1 MNSALYTAYQGMRAR
16 QQRLDL
22 IANNIANASTSGFK
36 ADRLLYR
43 SVVAA
48 ELEAT
53 KGTEASGAAGTAAN
67 PQTANTNGAAIDPA
81 AATAPNVT
89 TARVT
94 PAGLARDVGVVTA
107 QTTDF
112 SHGSVHETSRSLDV
126 SLEGEGFLVVQT
138 ARGERYTRQGSF
150 TLDNAGQLVTQGG
163 DLIVGDSGPITVP
176 PGEVSIGED
185 GTVTANGKFAGRLK
199 LAQFADLNQALTKE
213 GSSLFVATGR
223 QVATE
228 ATGTRVVQGTLEGSN
243 VNSLTEMVA
252 MMQNTREF
260 ESLQKA
266 VSTMMNDVGKTVATE
281 LGRI

>member
-1 MNSALYTAYQGMRAR
+1 MNSALYTAYLGMRAR

-48 ELEAT
+48 QTEAT
-53 KGTEASGAAGTAAN
+53 EATAAAN
-67 PQTANTNGAAIDPA
+67 PQAANTNGAAIAPAVAATPNDA
-81 AATAPNVT
+81 AADL
-89 TARVT
+89 T
-94 PAGLARDVGVVTA
+94 PVISARDVGVVTA

-112 SHGSVHETSRSLDV
+112 SRGSIRETSRSLDV
-126 SLEGEGFLVVQT
+126 SLDGEGFLVVQT
-138 ARGERYTRQGSF
+138 PRGERYTRQGSL
-150 TLDNAGQLVTQGG
+150 TLDNAGQLITQGG

-176 PGEVSIGED
+176 PGEVSIGDD
-185 GTVTANGKFAGRLK
+185 GTVTANGKIAGQLK
-199 LAQFADLNQALTKE
+199 LVQFADANQALTKE
-213 GSSLFVATGR
+213 GSSLFMATGR
-223 QVATE
+223 QRATE
-228 ATGTRVVQGTLEGSN
+228 AAGTRVVQGTLEMSN

-266 VSTMMNDVGKTVATE
+266 VSMMMNDVGKTVATE
-281 LGRI
+281 LGRL